1 MEQIERLQ
9 LVMEAKLKGISLSE
23 LAKECLGCSTSYLSQ
38 WQHLKTDLSDLK
50 VDKLKQYI
58 STK

>member
-9 LVMEAKLKGISLSE
+9 LVLEAKLKGITLGE

-38 WQHLKTDLSDLK
+38 WQHLKTDLSEAK
-50 VDKLKQYI
+50 VEKLKQYI
-58 STK
+58 DNK